1 MVSDPIQ
8 NHMAALRIRRSAN
21 RRDTVITGSLFLIS
35 IFLTIAMGML
45 TGLRGRAVYIVT
57 AVDIGIGAGFL
68 MNWVRWEITK
78 EAIDLLEAI
87 AQEVAETSE

>member
-1 MVSDPIQ
+1 MASDPVQ
-8 NHMAALRIRRSAN
+8 NYMSILRIRRSAN

-35 IFLTIAMGML
+35 IGLTIAMGLL

-57 AVDIGIGAGFL
+57 AIDIGIGTGFL

-78 EAIDLLEAI
+78 GAIELLDTI
-87 AQEVAETSE
+87 AREVAETSE